1 MIKKLFQDRGNSI
14 SVIFLFLS
22 LISLLIMTFFMFLN
36 NMYNIFPKS
45 MPSGQHV
52 NSNILNSIE
61 TGTRDFLF
69 IYASVFF
76 ISFYL
81 VPRLT
86 GRTFFGL
93 KLATGIATLGFVVT
107 SVSLFLSYKSKNNF
121 GFVSNLS
128 IVLMILL
135 ILFTIFCI
143 ISFKMRSEKSLFV
156 SGYFL
161 LASFISLIAGSYS
174 MGIGLKTTADL
185 MIVSS
190 FFTSSQIY
198 MGTGFA
204 SLSIILFL
212 ATKGIGGILENRPLA
227 SITLWG
233 YLFLFPWVGLQFY
246 FGTFLPNWIEN
257 TSIFMSIGLI
267 VPLIAFLSNILK
279 TIQSSKEKNGLT
291 YRFLNNSIFLFTL
304 GNLLIIVGSLP
315 SIIPLIS
322 FTTWDT
328 AIKLAFIFSFASG
341 LLGLYTYSIPK
352 LIGKE
357 FVENTIS
364 YILYGIGSAVVVI
377 SLAINGIV
385 SGYLWTAGA
394 NAGNFT
400 SFGEGY
406 QILWKA
412 ISPFHSIATL
422 GSLLIF
428 TSLLIFSI
436 NTLRSVTSG
445 SIVPQEIL
453 VGVKENE

>member
-1 MIKKLFQDRGNSI
+1 MIKKLFQDKGNSI

-22 LISLLIMTFFMFLN
+22 LLSLVITTFFMFLN
-36 NMYNIFPKS
+36 NMYHIFPKS
-45 MPSGQHV
+45 LPSGKLI
-52 NSNILNSIE
+52 NSNILNTIE
-61 TGTRDFLF
+61 IGARDFLF
-69 IYASVFF
+69 IYASIFF

-93 KLATGIATLGFVVT
+93 KLATVIASLGFIVPLI
-107 SVSLFLSYKSKNNF
+107 SLIFSYKSKNSF

-128 IVLMILL
+128 TVLMTIL
-135 ILFTIFCI
+135 ILFTIFVT
-143 ISFKMRSEKSLFV
+143 ISFRMRSERSLFV
-156 SGYFL
+156 AGYFL

-174 MGIGLKTTADL
+174 MGINLKTTADL
-185 MIVSS
+185 TIVSS

-212 ATKGIGGILENRPLA
+212 ATKGIGGVLESKPLT

-257 TSIFMSIGLI
+257 ASIFMSIGLI
-267 VPLIAFLSNILK
+267 IPLIAFLSNILK
-279 TIQSSKEKNGLT
+279 TIQSSKGRHGLT
-291 YRFLNNSIFLFTL
+291 SRFLNNSILLFTL
-304 GNLLIIVGSLP
+304 GNLLIIVGSFP

-328 AIKLAFIFSFASG
+328 AIKFSFIFSFASG

-352 LIGKE
+352 LTGRELI
-357 FVENTIS
+357 ENTSS
-364 YILYGIGSAVVVI
+364 YTLYGIGSTLVVI
-377 SLAINGIV
+377 SLAVNGLV

-394 NAGNFT
+394 NAGRFT

-406 QILWKA
+406 QIVWQA
-412 ISPFHSIATL
+412 SSPFHSIATL
-422 GSLLIF
+422 GSLLLF
-428 TSLLIFSI
+428 TSLLIFTV